1 MEARGIMFRRLA
13 LVGLSVAMVGCGGQ
27 LEKAQQ
33 ATPPEDEYGKGLYT
47 GYVDLSSREYNEG
60 DYRDSDFFANRA
72 IAVSEKTSFEAQ
84 FVDAR
89 DIPGETIQDMAD
101 ARRQLV
107 TALYFGAADK
117 LPAEA
122 AEAQVSFDC
131 WLQEQEE
138 NRQPDD
144 IAACKERFGE
154 AIAALQAVSRTTA
167 ATPVLPDRLIFEVYF
182 TFDSDELNESAQL
195 VLKDIAD
202 IAKTY
207 KEPVIAVIGNAD
219 TVGTTDYNVDLS
231 QRRADAVAA
240 ALSDL
245 GYEPEGVFAHGK
257 EVLKVPTPDQVKEGL
272 NRRAVIILRSGQST

>member
-89 DIPGETIQDMAD
+89 DVPGETIEDMAN

-107 TALYFGAADK
+107 TAPKY
-117 LPAEA
+117 
-122 AEAQVSFDC
+122 S
-131 WLQEQEE
+131 
-138 NRQPDD
+138 
-144 IAACKERFGE
+144 
-154 AIAALQAVSRTTA
+154 AVS
-167 ATPVLPDRLIFEVYF
+167 
-182 TFDSDELNESAQL
+182 
-195 VLKDIAD
+195 
-202 IAKTY
+202 
-207 KEPVIAVIGNAD
+207 GNAMSSMLI
-219 TVGTTDYNVDLS
+219 GS
-231 QRRADAVAA
+231 A
-240 ALSDL
+240 
-245 GYEPEGVFAHGK
+245 GVRNI
-257 EVLKVPTPDQVKEGL
+257 D
-272 NRRAVIILRSGQST
+272 STKTISSVWQIVV